1 MKDIVFIKDLQIK
14 TTIGI
19 YEWERKIKQTLAFDI
34 EMATD
39 IKKAA
44 ETDNIDDA
52 LNYKEVAKRVIETVE
67 TSKVF
72 LVETLA
78 ETVANLILEEF
89 DIPWVKLTLHKIGA
103 VRGSKSVGLVIERGK

>member
-1 MKDIVFIKDLQIK
+1 MKDIVFINDLRIK
-14 TTIGI
+14 TTIGV
-19 YEWERKIKQTLAFDI
+19 YEWERKIRQTLAFDI

-44 ETDNIDDA
+44 SSDSIDDA
-52 LNYKEVAKRVIETVE
+52 LNYKEVAKRVIDTVE
-67 TSKVF
+67 SSEYF

-78 ETVANLILEEF
+78 EKIANLILEEF
-89 DIPWVKLTLHKIGA
+89 KISWVKLTLHKMGA